1 MNECKIVEDLLPLY
15 AEELVSE
22 ESAEFI
28 RDHSAH
34 CERCQKLVQRSEEV
48 ILMKEQDYNEYK
60 KAIRRDKLKMVSKGV
75 LTFLLVA
82 AVILGPVIGIFYY
95 VVWENG
101 TLRAEGEFVSDM
113 EDGFYRIDVYD
124 WDTAG
129 FFDTGAGSII
139 RESWS
144 IRVVDED
151 GIGNTGG
158 MASSNVPWENIRVDW
173 APNGQD
179 SLVTVD
185 LVWGGTGH
193 FILVNDYWINEDGRS
208 VHSSKT
214 IPSLI
219 STSAGL
225 SEILIPQCRMH
236 PDFPSGWQEI
246 QFSFYA
252 WADDSETITFVYETD
267 NGFRG
272 FLDYHYPTE
281 SITSVD

>member
-1 MNECKIVEDLLPLY
+1 M
-15 AEELVSE
+15 
-22 ESAEFI
+22 
-28 RDHSAH
+28 
-34 CERCQKLVQRSEEV
+34 
-48 ILMKEQDYNEYK
+48 
-60 KAIRRDKLKMVSKGV
+60 G
-75 LTFLLVA
+75 
-82 AVILGPVIGIFYY
+82 
-95 VVWENG
+95 
-101 TLRAEGEFVSDM
+101 
-113 EDGFYRIDVYD
+113 
-124 WDTAG
+124 
-129 FFDTGAGSII
+129 
-139 RESWS
+139 
-144 IRVVDED
+144 
-151 GIGNTGG
+151 
-158 MASSNVPWENIRVDW
+158 SNVPQENIRVDW

-193 FILVNDYWINEDGRS
+193 FILVNDYWINEDGSS

-272 FLDYHYPTE
+272 SLDYHYPTE